1 MKKVLYI
8 YILVFSIFLFS
19 TTAYSQN
26 TFGKDIEQYSKSISL
41 PGLAV
46 GVVKDGKLIFFK
58 AMGKADSARTE
69 VITAD
74 HIFGIASLTKSFA
87 SVLFQKLEAE
97 GKLRLTDP
105 IDKFPN
111 KYFTKDRWNSN
122 TTLAHIL
129 SQTSESDPI
138 GKGFAYNGSKYN
150 LVYNALSSIYNLPD
164 NDGVYRNFTQPIEE
178 KILRPLQMSHTLVRY
193 NEQEFGSLKKWI
205 VCPQYWDTKD
215 SAWKSRPIRLKNI
228 QSGPGFG
235 MMSSMNDLVKYSN
248 SLDQNTLIAKE
259 QYRKITTPF
268 YTGSP
273 YGTGWFVTDF
283 EGVKMN
289 WAYGYGDYDASIL
302 LKIPSERLSLIVLS
316 TSSLLSQSTR
326 LGFGNPLNSPIICSF
341 LRNFVKKKS
350 TTFYQRLAIEESFSQ
365 AIVQLFAPSGLVS
378 QKENMAEKLA
388 LLLKKHPKASIWQ
401 TPTFFEL
408 AAKTQHKEIM
418 NFALE
423 QYQLIKNRPSLHPAL
438 QYYAGEIAGKV
449 NNQTLQIELFT
460 KLATGES
467 FKEQGYK
474 LNAMLWLG
482 NYYLSQNQVENG
494 KELLQRFL
502 KYKEHFSNIDAQYNE
517 TKKMLDDL

>member
-1 MKKVLYI
+1 MKKVLHSSV
-8 YILVFSIFLFS
+8 LVFSILLLS
-19 TTAYSQN
+19 TNAYSQN
-26 TFGKDIEQYSKSISL
+26 SFESDIKKYATSISL
-41 PGLAV
+41 PGLVV
-46 GVVKDGKLIFFK
+46 GVVKDGNLIFFK
-58 AMGKADSARTE
+58 AMGKADSARMET
-69 VITAD
+69 ITAD

-97 GKLRLTDP
+97 GKLSLADP

-111 KYFTKDRWNSN
+111 KYFTKERWNTN
-122 TTLAHIL
+122 TTLGHIL
-129 SQTSESDPI
+129 SQTSESEPI
-138 GKGFAYNGSKYN
+138 GTGFAYNGSKYN

-205 VCPQYWDTKD
+205 VCPQYWDIKD
-215 SAWKSRPIRLKNI
+215 STWKSRPIRLKNI

-235 MMSSMNDLVKYSN
+235 MMSSMNDLVKYSDA
-248 SLDQNTLIAKE
+248 LDQNTLIAKE

-273 YGTGWFVTDF
+273 YGMGWFVTDF

-341 LRNFVKKKS
+341 LRNFVNKKS
-350 TTFYQRLAIEESFSQ
+350 TTFHRRLAIEESFSQ
-365 AIVQLFAPSGLVS
+365 AAVQLFAPSGLVS
-378 QKENMAEKLA
+378 QREKEVEKLA
-388 LLLKKHPKASIWQ
+388 LLIKKQPKASIWQ

-408 AAKTQHKEIM
+408 AAKSQHKELM
-418 NFALE
+418 NVALE
-423 QYQLIKNRPSLHPAL
+423 QYKLIKNRPSLHPAL

-449 NNQTLQIELFT
+449 NNQTLQIEIFT
-460 KLATGES
+460 KLAAGEY
-467 FKEQGYK
+467 FKEQEYK

-482 NYYLSQNQVENG
+482 NYYLSQNQNENG

-502 KYKEHFSNIDAQYNE
+502 KYKEHFSNIDAQYKE
-517 TKKMLDDL
+517 TKKLLDDL

>member
-1 MKKVLYI
+1 MKKVLHAFV
-8 YILVFSIFLFS
+8 LVFFILLLS
-19 TTAYSQN
+19 TNAYSQN
-26 TFGKDIEQYSKSISL
+26 SFERDVEQYSKSISL
-41 PGLAV
+41 PELAV
-46 GVVKDGKLIFFK
+46 GVVKDGNLIFFK
-58 AMGKADSARTE
+58 ALGKADSARME
-69 VITAD
+69 PITAD

-97 GKLRLTDP
+97 GKLSLADP

-111 KYFTKDRWNSN
+111 KYFTKERWNTN
-122 TTLAHIL
+122 TTLGHIL
-129 SQTSESDPI
+129 SQTSESEPI
-138 GKGFAYNGSKYN
+138 GTGFAYNGSKYN

-205 VCPQYWDTKD
+205 VCPQYWDIKD
-215 SAWKSRPIRLKNI
+215 STWKSRPIRLKNI

-235 MMSSMNDLVKYSN
+235 MMSSMNDLVKYSDA
-248 SLDQNTLIAKE
+248 LDQNTLIAQE

-268 YTGSP
+268 YIGSP
-273 YGTGWFVTDF
+273 YGMGWFVTDF

-341 LRNFVKKKS
+341 LRNFVNKKS
-350 TTFYQRLAIEESFSQ
+350 TTFYRRLAIEESFSQ

-460 KLATGES
+460 KLAAGES

-474 LNAMLWLG
+474 LNAMFWLG
-482 NYYLSQNQVENG
+482 NYYLSKNEIENG

-502 KYKEHFSNIDAQYNE
+502 KYKEHFSNIDAQYKE
-517 TKKMLDDL
+517 TKKLLDDL